1 MVAIAA
7 QMLTW
12 VLTLLA
18 AVIVNPGIVDNTN
31 IGYHDILQV
40 ILANEDQAVQLK
52 DIPWNKQLHES
63 DLYLTIHFCKTCNVD
78 GVVVAC

>member
-52 DIPWNKQLHES
+52 
-63 DLYLTIHFCKTCNVD
+63 
-78 GVVVAC
+78 